1 MSQPTSRPVSTWALD
16 RETVIVRVYAAPRH
30 AVFAAFTNPEAVCQ
44 WYGPDGFQCIV
55 HEMSSTVG
63 GRWRFDLIA
72 PDGFVWANRVD
83 YLQVVPG
90 RLLEYHHGS
99 DVDDD
104 PAMFHVTITFDEQ
117 ADGKTVVTMRQLHPT
132 PERRNEVIGFGAV
145 ELGLQTMDKLAAY
158 LGC

>member
-1 MSQPTSRPVSTWALD
+1 MTDWALD
-16 RETVIVRVYAAPRH
+16 RETVIMRVYAAPRS
-30 AVFAAFTNPEAVCQ
+30 AVFAAFTDPDAMCQ

-55 HEMSSTVG
+55 HEMNTTVG
-63 GRWRFDLIA
+63 GRSRFDLIA
-72 PDGFVWANRVD
+72 PDGTLYPNRVD
-83 YLQVVPG
+83 YLQVVPD

-99 DVDDD
+99 DIDND

-117 ADGKTVVTMRQLHPT
+117 ANGKTVLTMRQLHAT

-145 ELGLQTMDKLAAY
+145 ELGLQTLNKLAAY